1 MDTIVQRHG
10 LLKKH
15 HELTKEL
22 EYKQLASLHKYES
35 NNHNRKSVILYSMR
49 EDLSSRT

>member
-35 NNHNRKSVILYSMR
+35 NNHNRKLVILYSMR

>member
-15 HELTKEL
+15 HEQTKEL
-22 EYKQLASLHKYES
+22 ELKQLANLHKYK
-35 NNHNRKSVILYSMR
+35 NFKYKKKVRKYEFFLN
-49 EDLSSRT
+49 